1 MAGAFR
7 FYTSGWLTGGAHF
20 IIVAVA
26 VQAKDAAVWP
36 FALAAMSIVSF
47 FAWIATYRRYRQIHD
62 LPTSKVASAA
72 QGYVELFGHSELLP
86 GEPVVSKLTGLPCC
100 WYRYYVE
107 RRTSDDKW
115 ERVDSG
121 ISEECFLLID
131 DTGQCVVSPE
141 GADVLTERKETWT
154 QGDYRNTEWLLLP
167 KGLLYAIGE
176 FSTTSGNV
184 AELDERADVSD
195 LLAEWKKDK
204 GQLLARFDSDRNGT
218 IDMKEWEVARQEA
231 QRDVRRRHQE
241 INIRDGVNILRKPR
255 DGRLFLLANEM
266 PDKLGSRY
274 RFWAGVHLVIFLGA
288 GSAGLLM
295 L

>member
-1 MAGAFR
+1 MAGAFKL
-7 FYTSGWLTGGAHF
+7 YTAEWLTGGAHF
-20 IIVAVA
+20 VIIAIA
-26 VQAKDAAVWP
+26 VQAEDAAVWP
-36 FALAAMSIVSF
+36 FALVAMSIVSF
-47 FAWIATYRRYRQIHD
+47 FAWIAAYRRFRQIHD

-86 GEPVVSKLTGLPCC
+86 GEPVVSKLSGLPCC

-107 RRTSDDKW
+107 RRTSGDKW

-121 ISEECFLLID
+121 ISDEYFLLVD
-131 DTGQCVVSPE
+131 DTGQCVVAPE
-141 GADVLTERKETWT
+141 GAEVLTERKETWT

-184 AELDERADVSD
+184 AELDERADVRD
-195 LLAEWKKDK
+195 LLTEWKRDKD
-204 GQLLARFDSDRNGT
+204 QLLARFDSDRDGA
-218 IDMKEWEVARQEA
+218 IDMKEWEVARHEA
-231 QRDVRRRHQE
+231 QREVRRRHQDVH
-241 INIRDGVNILRKPR
+241 IQDGVNILRQPR

-266 PDKLGSRY
+266 PDKLGSRF
-274 RFWAGVHLVIFLGA
+274 RFWSWTHLAIFFGA
-288 GSAGLLM
+288 GCAGLFM